1 MTEETPPVETPESEA
16 FNQAKAGFELF
27 GNTLKKYSLSR
38 KVAADAMG
46 LRWGTIDPDETG
58 EQSWKH
64 TSALRDVI
72 LWTWLC
78 HTPNESEQGR
88 EQLAAKEWNV
98 QRAQRKPKEA
108 YAEAERWAEE
118 HGIDGIDAPAF
129 MEAYGVFLDVMMG
142 EGRSRF
148 AVTLTDIGPT
158 PPTHEDE
165 SGNG

>member
-1 MTEETPPVETPESEA
+1 MTEDTPPVELSPSEA
-16 FNQAKAGFELF
+16 FDQAKAGFELF
-27 GNTLKKYSLSR
+27 GVPIKKYSLSR

-46 LRWGTIDPDETG
+46 LKWGTILEEETI

-64 TSALRDVI
+64 TCALRDVI

-78 HTPNESEQGR
+78 HIPTEDEQTK
-88 EQLAAKEWNV
+88 EQTAAKEWSV

-118 HGIDGIDAPAF
+118 QGIDGIDAPKF
-129 MEAYGVFLDVMMG
+129 VDAYGVFLNVMLG

-148 AVTLTDIGPT
+148 AVTVTDAGPT
-158 PPTHEDE
+158 PPDGNE
-165 SGNG
+165 SGNE